1 MGIILRTNGI
11 RTFIVISL
19 ALLFSACAT
28 NIKTDVKANPP
39 PSEPFA
45 NFQRFELRDLR
56 VVPQYD
62 VPANR
67 DAAANIDA
75 GLKTKVGGILEL
87 WNQEPR
93 GAGRLLVVEPILEQ
107 VKVVSTAKRIWGGAF
122 GGSSAVVLKMKYTD
136 QASGQVIADPTF
148 YQHAKALAAAYTF
161 GAADKAMLTRL
172 PELVSNYTT
181 ANYSE
186 AIGGPS
192 GAP

>member
-1 MGIILRTNGI
+1 MRTISRINGI
-11 RTFIVISL
+11 GAFILISL
-19 ALLFSACAT
+19 ALLFSGCAT

-39 PSEPFA
+39 PGEPFA
-45 NFQRFELRDLR
+45 NFQRFELRDLT
-56 VVPQYD
+56 VAQQYD

-67 DAAANIDA
+67 DAAAKLDA

-93 GAGRLLVVEPILEQ
+93 GAGRGLVVEPILEQ

-122 GGSSAVVLKMKYTD
+122 GGSSAVVLKMRYTD

-161 GAADKAMLTRL
+161 GVADKAMLTRL

-181 ANYSE
+181 ANYRE

-192 GAP
+192 GSP